1 MLGDLGPSQS
11 QKLALEMRFSLTVI
25 QKLLNP
31 KIALIPLE
39 DENKNTTAALSD
51 EDVAV
56 LFFGDEECLPVTDNE
71 VEWIIDTTTSYH
83 VTPNK
88 EFFTSYRPGDFG
100 TMKM

>member
-1 MLGDLGPSQS
+1 MKRNCYAWKRE
-11 QKLALEMRFSLTVI
+11 QKEGKNQR
-25 QKLLNP
+25 K
-31 KIALIPLE
+31 

-56 LFFGDEECLPVTDNE
+56 LFFGDKECLPVTDNE

-88 EFFTSYRPGDFG
+88 KFFTSYRPGDFG
-100 TMKM
+100 TVKMGNTSYSKIVGIGDVCI